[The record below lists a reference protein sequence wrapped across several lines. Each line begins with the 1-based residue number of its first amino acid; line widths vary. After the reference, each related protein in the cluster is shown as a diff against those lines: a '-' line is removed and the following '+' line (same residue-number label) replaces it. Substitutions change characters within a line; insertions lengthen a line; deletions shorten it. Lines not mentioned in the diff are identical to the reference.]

1 VTKGVA
7 MIKQSGLFLSL
18 LEIILV
24 LALVLGIVVLVSNQM
39 GGKAKEIKAD
49 EKAEQAPWKER
60 LGEVETLKQEQIERQ
75 EKALRDALGSK
86 EPAQPDTVRRMDLQD
101 RIKQFT
107 SPPGRK
113 SNPALPSGNGANQ
126 D

>member
-1 VTKGVA
+1 
-7 MIKQSGLFLSL
+7 MIKRSSVFLSL

-49 EKAEQAPWKER
+49 EKVDQATWKEG
-60 LGEVETLKQEQIERQ
+60 LEEVQALKQEQTERQ
-75 EKALRDALGSK
+75 EKALRDALGAE
-86 EPAQPDTVRRMDLQD
+86 EPVQPDNVSRMDLQD
-101 RIKQFT
+101 RIKQLT

-113 SNPALPSGNGANQ
+113 SNPALAPGNGANQ